1 MKKIESNLPLI
12 LAGIGLLLLLGM
24 IAEVVFTLP
33 PRTFTMLTGRVG
45 GAYYEGAVLYRDF
58 AAQNGFTIDIVE
70 TAGSRGAAHA
80 GSGRRR
86 CRLHSRRRGGGG

>member
-24 IAEVVFTLP
+24 IAQVVFTLP

-70 TAGSRGAAHA
+70 TAGSA
-80 GSGRRR
+80 RR
-86 CRLHSRRRGGGG
+86 CACLKRAKAMSPSFKAV